1 MCKIHHISV
10 RKLEQ
15 MVGVADKTV
24 AHLDTN
30 KPSLEKVVKFADY
43 FGVSVDYLI
52 GREEF
57 TTIDEE
63 TALIAKFRLLTASQ
77 KETIL
82 SNIDFL
88 LSQSPIKKRD
98 GNVIEVRFK

>member
-15 MVGVADKTV
+15 TIDVADKTV

-52 GREEF
+52 GRAEL
-57 TTIDEE
+57 TTNDQE

-77 KETIL
+77 KENIL
-82 SNIDFL
+82 NYIDFL
-88 LSQSPIKKRD
+88 LSQSPIKKETAMSSR
-98 GNVIEVRFK
+98 